1 MSICHKCGTTLEEGQ
16 HICPACGTDNSEAAT
31 LLLEPEQEA
40 SAAPTEEAAAPVEE
54 TVASS
59 QEAAVAPAAKSQPAP
74 APKARKSPQPKS
86 EGMSATT
93 KALIAAGVAILFAG
107 ALVVWQVRAG
117 RSRGVNLT
125 AEDMATIV
133 ESFPPQMRAQ
143 LAGDEKEAKE
153 ARKDFAVNVR
163 QMLALAEAAKA
174 EGFADRPEMKRQ
186 LSLARSLVVGQTYLE
201 EQRKKSPTTPS
212 AAAIPQEEIDAFLK
226 EAGQEQKFEEF
237 ITDAK
242 TRNPQAGN
250 LPDAQKQQLKQ
261 QWAQIMVAERK
272 GQKEGLDAS
281 RKVELQVMLQEARTL
296 AEQYAKEKL
305 VERIKASDA
314 EIDEYIKNHPELDP
328 AKAKTQAEEVLK
340 RARAGEDFTK
350 LAGEFTTEPGGKE
363 RGGDLGWFGRGQM
376 IKPFEDAAFALQPGQ
391 ISDVVETDFGYHII
405 KVEERGTK
413 PGQDGK
419 PEEQVHAR
427 HILFSNKTTDPNDP
441 FAAPQG
447 PREQAKAAIE
457 KEKQKKVMDEL
468 IAKSHVTVAEE
479 FAVKAPER
487 PQGMPPGMEE
497 GIPGEQ
503 VPPPPPTQGG
513 GGVQK

>member
-1 MSICHKCGTTLEEGQ
+1 MSVCHKCGTSLEEGQ
-16 HICPACGTDNSEAAT
+16 PICPACGADNSETAT
-31 LLLEPEQEA
+31 PQPEPEQEA
-40 SAAPTEEAAAPVEE
+40 VAAPTEEAAAP
-54 TVASS
+54 TR
-59 QEAAVAPAAKSQPAP
+59 EAAAAPVAKNQPASKP
-74 APKARKSPQPKS
+74 QARKPPQPKKA
-86 EGMSATT
+86 GMSATT

-117 RSRGVNLT
+117 RNRGVSLT

-212 AAAIPQEEIDAFLK
+212 AGAIPPEEIDAFLK
-226 EAGQEQKFEEF
+226 EPGQEQKFEEF
-237 ITDAK
+237 IADAK
-242 TRNPQAGN
+242 ARNPQAAN
-250 LPDAQKQQLKQ
+250 LPDAQKQQLRQ

-272 GQKEGLDAS
+272 GEKEGLGTS
-281 RKVELQVMLQEARTL
+281 RKVELQIMLQEARTL
-296 AEQYAKEKL
+296 AETYAKEKL
-305 VERIKASDA
+305 VERIKATDA

-328 AKAKTQAEEVLK
+328 AKAKTQAEEILK
-340 RARAGEDFTK
+340 RAKAGEDFTK
-350 LAGEFTTEPGGKE
+350 LAGEYTTEPGGKE

-376 IKPFEDAAFALQPGQ
+376 VKPFEDAAFALQAGQ
-391 ISDVVETDFGYHII
+391 ISDIVESDFGYHII
-405 KVEERGTK
+405 KVEERGMK
-413 PGQDGK
+413 PGPDGK
-419 PEEQVHAR
+419 PQEQVHAR
-427 HILFSNKTTDPNDP
+427 HILFSNKVSDPDNP
-441 FAAPQG
+441 FGAPQG
-447 PREQAKAAIE
+447 PREQAKSAIE
-457 KEKQKKVMDEL
+457 KEKQKKVMDEI

-503 VPPPPPTQGG
+503 VPPPPPSQGG
-513 GGVQK
+513 GGEQK